1 MSILTTWDD
10 KEQTRVL
17 IEFET
22 SWTWEE
28 LEAAIEVV
36 DEMIGS
42 VAHQVDIMIDVE
54 GSTLPKDFLSA
65 ARNLLA
71 NPEGRPNEGS
81 RVVIG
86 ANKVIRTAY
95 TTLQKTFGEKLV
107 GREIVFAEDLPQAR
121 SLLYSMRMK

>member
-1 MSILTTWDD
+1 MGILTTWDD
-10 KEQTRVL
+10 TAKTRVL

-22 SWTWEE
+22 TWTWDE
-28 LEAAIEVV
+28 LESAIEAV
-36 DEMIGS
+36 DQMIGS
-42 VAHQVDIMIDVE
+42 VAHQVDVMIDVE

-65 ARNLLA
+65 AKNLLA
-71 NPEGRPNEGS
+71 NPEGRPNEGA

-86 ANKVIRTAY
+86 AGKVIRTAY
-95 TTLQKTFGEKLV
+95 QTVQKTFGEKLV

>member
-1 MSILTTWDD
+1 MGILTTWDD
-10 KEQTRVL
+10 RAQTRVL
-17 IEFET
+17 IEFEST
-22 SWTWEE
+22 WTWDE
-28 LEAAIEVV
+28 LEQAIEVA
-36 DEMIGS
+36 DQMIGS
-42 VAHQVDIMIDVE
+42 VSHQVDLMIDVE
-54 GSTLPKDFLSA
+54 GSTLPKDFLNA

-95 TTLQKTFGEKLV
+95 GTLQKTFGEKLV
-107 GREIVFAEDLPQAR
+107 GREIVFAEDIPQAR

>member
-1 MSILTTWDD
+1 MGILTTWDD
-10 KEQTRVL
+10 TAKTRVL

-22 SWTWEE
+22 TWTWDE
-28 LEAAIEVV
+28 LESAIEAV
-36 DEMIGS
+36 DQMIGS
-42 VAHQVDIMIDVE
+42 VAHQVDVMIDVE

-65 ARNLLA
+65 AKNLLA

-81 RVVIG
+81 RVVVG
-86 ANKVIRTAY
+86 AGKVIRTAY
-95 TTLQKTFGEKLV
+95 QTVQKTFGEKLV

>member
-1 MSILTTWDD
+1 MGILTTWDD
-10 KEQTRVL
+10 KAQTRVL

-22 SWTWEE
+22 TWTWDE

-36 DEMIGS
+36 DGMIGS
-42 VAHQVDIMIDVE
+42 VSHQVDIMIDVE
-54 GSTLPKDFLSA
+54 GSSLPKDFLSA
-65 ARNLLA
+65 AKNLLA
-71 NPEGRPNEGS
+71 NPESRPNEGS

-86 ANKVIRTAY
+86 ASKVIRGAY
-95 TTLQKTFGEKLV
+95 QTLQKTFGEKLV

>member
-1 MSILTTWDD
+1 MGILTTWDD
-10 KEQTRVL
+10 TAKTRVL

-22 SWTWEE
+22 TWTWDE
-28 LEAAIEVV
+28 LESAIEAV
-36 DEMIGS
+36 DQMIGS
-42 VAHQVDIMIDVE
+42 VAHQVDVMIDVE

-65 ARNLLA
+65 AKNLLA

-86 ANKVIRTAY
+86 AGKVIRTAY
-95 TTLQKTFGEKLV
+95 QTVQKTFGEKLV

>member
-1 MSILTTWDD
+1 GILTTWDD
-10 KEQTRVL
+10 TARTRVL

-22 SWTWEE
+22 SWTWDE
-28 LEAAIEVV
+28 LESAIEAV
-36 DEMIGS
+36 DQMIGS
-42 VAHQVDIMIDVE
+42 VTHQVDVMIDVE

-65 ARNLLA
+65 AKNLLA

-86 ANKVIRTAY
+86 AGKVIRTAY
-95 TTLQKTFGEKLV
+95 QTLQKTFGEKLV
-107 GREIVFAEDLPQAR
+107 GREIVFAEDIPQAR